1 MNIRQHLQ
9 GAVRSEVK
17 RIANR
22 LLLAINAA
30 GGLNAENGLHIPGR
44 TGTGRAGKQHYTG
57 PLFHSNAGS
66 QLTAGQGDG
75 MAVLT
80 DGFPDGFQRIVIGLF
95 LISFAGNIDDLVIPK
110 HRVLFQHGTE
120 CPCFLYAG

>member
-9 GAVRSEVK
+9 SAVRSEVK

-22 LLLAINAA
+22 LLFAINAA
-30 GGLNAENGLHIPGR
+30 CGLNAENGLHIPGR
-44 TGTGRAGKQHYTG
+44 TGTGRAGKQHHTS

-80 DGFPDGFQRIVIGLF
+80 DGFPDGFQRIVIRLL
-95 LISFAGNIDDLVIPK
+95 LISLTCNIDNLIFSK